1 LVFEEKKMG
10 CLLYFRVRS
19 PVFTGKQ
26 MAEILN
32 TYSKLPCLPLPFPIT
47 EKPIQ
52 EGIPFSLYPPSARRA
67 GLPLL
72 KRRLPKRRAGK
83 KEKRS

>member
-10 CLLYFRVRS
+10 CLLYFGVRS

-32 TYSKLPCLPLPFPIT
+32 SYSNLPCLQLPSPIT

-52 EGIPFSLYPPSARRA
+52 EGIPFALSPFIRA
-67 GLPLL
+67 AS
-72 KRRLPKRRAGK
+72 RFAA
-83 KEKRS
+83 S